1 MTYSS
6 RSVRNSDTTRPFDPP
21 VDCPPGGLCPVS
33 VRVLALLLACC
44 CAFTAGADASSDLTG
59 LSLEQLL
66 DVEVSSASKFPQKA
80 SDAPSAVSIVT
91 AADIKAYG
99 YRTLADVLQSI
110 RGLYITNDRN
120 YSYLGAR
127 GYARPGDY
135 NSRVLLLVDGYR
147 LNDAIYG
154 GGLIETAFIVD
165 VDLIERVEFV
175 PGPGSAVYGSSAFF
189 GVVNVVTKTGQGL
202 GRTEVSAEVASA
214 GTVKGR
220 VSHGQRYGNGVDMLV
235 SATTFRR
242 DGEDVY
248 FPEFDDPASNNGV
261 AQDLDHDRAKQFF
274 YKVSN
279 GMFTL
284 ETAYSSRTKAIPTA
298 AFEQLFNDPR
308 SQATDEQSFVDLRY
322 SDAWSD
328 TLRVSANVYAGRYA
342 YEGNYIYPDAL
353 PPATIRNN
361 DEVAGRWWGGE
372 LRFLSTA
379 IARHKLMI
387 GAEYRSNVRQ
397 DQANYDLDPGY
408 FIYLD
413 DRRRGRE
420 NSLFVQDDY
429 ALTDKWSINAG
440 ARYDHV
446 IQDKHE
452 RVVNP
457 RVAVIYKPQAA
468 ATYKLLYGTAFRSPN
483 VFEKYYITDVAAYK
497 ENTGL
502 SPERIR
508 TIEMVMERYMR
519 DDLRITGSVFWY
531 QTDDL
536 INLTTDPAD
545 GKFVYRNI
553 DQAEAKGVELEL
565 ERRWAGGL
573 RLRTSYTWQLAENSL
588 TGEELSNSPRSLAKF
603 NFSAPLSGEEW
614 RAGVEARLVSERRGP
629 QGNSVGGYGVVN
641 LTLVTTALARNLE
654 ASAGVYNVFDRA
666 YGDPP
671 SEEHLD
677 SLGRYL
683 NEIPQEGRSFRL
695 KLTYGF

>member
-1 MTYSS
+1 MFS
-6 RSVRNSDTTRPFDPP
+6 RTAG
-21 VDCPPGGLCPVS
+21 CPPGAVHPVS
-33 VRVLALLLACC
+33 ARILAGLLSFCCVL
-44 CAFTAGADASSDLTG
+44 TAAADTSSDLTG

-66 DVEVSSASKFPQKA
+66 DVEVSSASKFPQKV

-110 RGLYITNDRN
+110 RGLYITNDKN

-154 GGLIETAFIVD
+154 GGLIGNAFIVD

-175 PGPGSAVYGSSAFF
+175 PGPGSAVYGSNAFF
-189 GVVNVVTKTGQGL
+189 GVVNVVTKTGQAI

-220 VSHGQRYGNGVDMLV
+220 VSYGQRYGNGVDMLV
-235 SATTFRR
+235 SATTFRS

-248 FPEFDDPASNNGV
+248 FPEYDDPASNNGV
-261 AQDLDHDRAKQFF
+261 AQDLDHDRAKKFF

-279 GMFTL
+279 GRFTL
-284 ETAYSSRTKAIPTA
+284 ETAYSSRTKAIPTG

-308 SQATDEQSFVDLRY
+308 SQGTDEQAFVDLKY

-328 TLRVSANVYAGRYA
+328 TLRVNANVYAGHYD
-342 YEGNYIYPDAL
+342 YEGNYIYPGAL
-353 PPATIRNN
+353 PPPTTENRDRAT
-361 DEVAGRWWGGE
+361 GRWWGGE

-379 IARHKLMI
+379 IARHKLMF

-397 DQANYDLDPGY
+397 DQANYDAEPDY
-408 FIYLD
+408 FLYLD
-413 DRRRGRE
+413 DRRNSRE
-420 NSLFVQDDY
+420 TSLYLQDEY
-429 ALTDKWSINAG
+429 AFTDKWALNVG
-440 ARYDHV
+440 ARYDH
-446 IQDKHE
+446 IILGNHE
-452 RVVNP
+452 RVLNP
-457 RVAVIYKPQAA
+457 RAAVIYKPQAA
-468 ATYKLLYGTAFRSPN
+468 TTYKLLYGTAFRSPS
-483 VFEKYYITDVAAYK
+483 VFEKYYVTDVGAYK
-497 ENTGL
+497 ENTDL
-502 SPERIR
+502 TPEKIR

-573 RLRTSYTWQLAENSL
+573 RLRTSYTWQLAENTL
-588 TGEELSNSPRSLAKF
+588 TGVELSNSPRHLAKF
-603 NFSAPLSGEEW
+603 NFSAPLSSEAW
-614 RAGVEARLVSERRGP
+614 RAGVEARFVSDRRGP
-629 QGNSVGGYGVVN
+629 QGNTVGGYGVVN
-641 LTLVTTALARNLE
+641 LTLVTTSLARNLE

-683 NEIPQEGRSFRL
+683 NEIPQDGRNFRL